1 MSKARWIFLS
11 VCTVVCFGV
20 GLALAIPGLELAFRA
35 DVTCGDWVM
44 HQGDHCRN
52 IGRHSSW
59 LNDYDQQRSR
69 NRDEGFQLASFG
81 GIFLF
86 AGVLLIFGLVVS
98 YLHPKRGAVESAT
111 TTD

>member
-11 VCTVVCFGV
+11 ICTVVCFGV
-20 GLALAIPGLELAFRA
+20 GLALAIPGLELAFRT

-44 HQGDHCRN
+44 HPGDQCPTTVRY
-52 IGRHSSW
+52 SSW

-69 NRDEGFQLASFG
+69 NRDEGFQLAGFG

-86 AGVLLIFGLVVS
+86 AGVLFVFGLVTS
-98 YLHPKRGAVESAT
+98 HLYFKREAADST
-111 TTD
+111 TITD